1 MFLVVCVCMFVF
13 VFLSVGV
20 RMPYV
25 HGHMLHMFPEL
36 VEGRAKGGGRG
47 DG

>member
-1 MFLVVCVCMFVF
+1 MFMVVSVCMFVCVCF
-13 VFLSVGV
+13 RLLCAY
-20 RMPYV
+20 M
-25 HGHMLHMFPEL
+25 HAHMLHMFPEL